1 MKRIVLQSGAD
12 MTRVALLEDELVM
25 EFDMDRPLER
35 QQAGS
40 VYLGRVVNVLPGMQA
55 AFVDIGLEKNA
66 FLYIDDLLPAH
77 LEKQPAVKPS
87 ITELVKPGQT
97 LIVQV
102 DKEPSGTKGARVTTH
117 YSLPGRWLVYMPQAS
132 YVAVS
137 RKIEPDNEKR
147 RLKTLGEQMRQGD
160 EGIILR
166 TVSAGQ
172 SVEALLGDL
181 SLLREKWQAVLAAAQ
196 TAKAPSLLYRDA
208 DLLQRTFRDLI
219 RQDVD
224 DIVVDSAAAADKL
237 RELLLPHAAE
247 SVPLIRVHDGAAPIF
262 EAYGVNEQLE
272 KAFRRKVW
280 LPSGGY
286 LIVDQT
292 EALTVVDVN
301 TGKYTG
307 TVALEETVLHIN
319 LEAADAIARLLRLRN
334 IGGIV
339 IVDFIDMAEDANR
352 SAVLARMT
360 EAVNRDRIKTN
371 VVGWTKLGL
380 LELTRRKSRDNWSE
394 LFIQTCSHC
403 QGKGRMM
410 PELDET
416 EPRPAAAQAVKLEK

>member
-1 MKRIVLQSGAD
+1 MKRIVLQSGTD
-12 MTRVALLEDELVM
+12 MTRVALLEDELVV
-25 EFDMDRPLER
+25 EFDMERPLER

-40 VYLGRVVNVLPGMQA
+40 LYLGRVVNVLPGMQA

-87 ITELVKPGQT
+87 ITELVRPGQT

-117 YSLPGRWLVYMPQAS
+117 YSLPGRWLVYMPDAA

-137 RKIEPDNEKR
+137 RKIEAEGEKK
-147 RLKTLGEQMRQGD
+147 RLKALAEEMRRPE
-160 EGIILR
+160 EGVILR

-172 SVEALLGDL
+172 PAEALLHDL
-181 SLLREKWQAVLAAAQ
+181 SLLRERWRTVLAAAKSS
-196 TAKAPSLLYRDA
+196 KAPCLLYRDA
-208 DLLQRTFRDLI
+208 DLLQRTLRDLV
-219 RQDVD
+219 REDVA
-224 DIVVDSAAAADKL
+224 DIVVDCAPAAEQLRALLQPGASAAA
-237 RELLLPHAAE
+237 PN
-247 SVPLIRVHDGAAPIF
+247 IRVHDGEVPLFDAF
-262 EAYGVNEQLE
+262 GVTEQLE
-272 KAFRRKVW
+272 RAFRRKVW

-286 LIVDQT
+286 LVVDQT

-307 TVALEETVLHIN
+307 KIDLEETVLHIN
-319 LEAADAIARLLRLRN
+319 LEAAETIARLLRIRN

-339 IVDFIDMAEDANR
+339 IVDFIDMERDSSR
-352 SAVLARMT
+352 LAVLTRMSDS
-360 EAVNRDRIKTN
+360 VRRDRIKTN

-394 LFIQTCSHC
+394 LFVQTCPHC
-403 QGKGRMM
+403 QGKGRTI
-410 PELDET
+410 PELQHEN
-416 EPRPAAAQAVKLEK
+416 

>member
-12 MTRVALLEDELVM
+12 MTRVALLENELVM
-25 EFDMDRPLER
+25 EFDMERPLER

-117 YSLPGRWLVYMPQAS
+117 YSLPGRWLVYMPDAS

-137 RKIEPDNEKR
+137 RKIEAESEKR
-147 RLKTLGEQMRQGD
+147 RLKALAEEMRQGD

-172 SVEALLGDL
+172 SGEALLHDL
-181 SLLREKWQAVLAAAQ
+181 KLLRERWAAVLEAAK

-219 RQDVD
+219 RQDVA
-224 DIVVDSAAAADKL
+224 DIVVDSAAAADRL
-237 RELLLPHAAE
+237 RELLQPYAAE
-247 SVPLIRVHDGAAPIF
+247 SVPLIRVHTGDEPIF
-262 EAYGVNEQLE
+262 DAFGVTEQLE

-319 LEAADAIARLLRLRN
+319 LEAADEIARLLRLRN

-339 IVDFIDMAEDANR
+339 IVDFIDMEQEANR
-352 SAVLARMT
+352 QAVLTRMT
-360 EAVNRDRIKTN
+360 EAVRRDRIKTN

-394 LFIQTCSHC
+394 LFIQTCLHC
-403 QGKGRMM
+403 QGKGRML
-410 PELDET
+410 PELATAE
-416 EPRPAAAQAVKLEK
+416 R

>member
-25 EFDMDRPLER
+25 EFDMDRPLDR

-40 VYLGRVVNVLPGMQA
+40 IYLGRVVNVLPGMQA
-55 AFVDIGLEKNA
+55 AFIDIGLDKNA

-117 YSLPGRWLVYMPQAS
+117 YSLPGRWLVYMPEAS

-137 RKIEPDNEKR
+137 RKIENEGERR
-147 RLKTLGEQMRQGD
+147 RLKALGEELRQGA

-166 TVSAGQ
+166 TVSAGR

-181 SLLREKWQAVLAAAQ
+181 ALLRDRWSAVAEAAK
-196 TAKAPSLLYRDA
+196 TANAPARLYRDG

-237 RELLLPHAAE
+237 RELLQPHAAE
-247 SVPLIRVHDGAAPIF
+247 SVPLIRVHEGETPIF
-262 EAYGVNEQLE
+262 EAFGVNEQLD
-272 KAFRRKVW
+272 KSFRRKIW

-286 LIVDQT
+286 LVVDQT

-339 IVDFIDMAEDANR
+339 IVDFIDMVQESNR
-352 SAVLARMT
+352 QAVLTRMT
-360 EAVNRDRIKTN
+360 EAVHRDRIKTN

-394 LFIQTCSHC
+394 LFVHTCPHC
-403 QGKGRMM
+403 QGKGRML
-410 PELDET
+410 PELGET
-416 EPRPAAAQAVKLEK
+416 ERCPAVAQK

>member
-1 MKRIVLQSGAD
+1 
-12 MTRVALLEDELVM
+12 MTRVALLEDELVV
-25 EFDMDRPLER
+25 EFDMERPLQR

-40 VYLGRVVNVLPGMQA
+40 LYMGRVVNVLPGMQA

-77 LEKQPAVKPS
+77 LEKQPAVKPN

-97 LIVQV
+97 VVVQV

-117 YSLPGRWLVYMPQAS
+117 YSLPGRWLVYMPNAD

-137 RKIEPDNEKR
+137 RKIEEDAEKK
-147 RLKTLGEQMRQGD
+147 RLKALAEELRRDD
-160 EGIILR
+160 EGVILR

-172 SVEALLGDL
+172 SADALLHDL
-181 SLLREKWQAVLAAAQ
+181 SLLRERWSAVMAAAKG
-196 TAKAPSLLYRDA
+196 ARAPTLLYRDA
-208 DLLQRTFRDLI
+208 DLLQRTLRDLV
-219 RQDVD
+219 REDVA
-224 DIVVDSAAAADKL
+224 DIVVDSAAAADRL
-237 RELLLPHAAE
+237 GELLQPLAAE
-247 SVPLIRVHDGAAPIF
+247 ASPAIRVHNGERPVFD
-262 EAYGVNEQLE
+262 EYGVTEQLE

-307 TVALEETVLHIN
+307 TTALEETVMHIN
-319 LEAADAIARLLRLRN
+319 MEAAEAIARLLRVRN

-339 IVDFIDMAEDANR
+339 IVDFIDMERESNR
-352 SAVLARMT
+352 QTVLTRMS
-360 EAVNRDRIKTN
+360 EAVRRDRIKTN

-394 LFIQTCSHC
+394 LFVQTCPHC
-403 QGKGRMM
+403 QGKGRML
-410 PELDET
+410 PELAE
-416 EPRPAAAQAVKLEK
+416 AGK